1 MNMQISS
8 KIEKVVI
15 SLTVRRIVVSKFLK
29 LFQLRASLKTLKSL
43 IPLKAERAPP
53 EPPLIDGI

>member
-15 SLTVRRIVVSKFLK
+15 SLTVRSIVVSKFLK